1 MNSAAQKEIIAAI
14 ITPPGEGGVGAI
26 RVAGD
31 GALALCAPFLNWG
44 ERKDGSGGGSDTPE
58 AFMMRYSPFAKS
70 PGGEALDETL
80 AVWMPRGK
88 SYTGDEQVE
97 IFCHGGMIVLRSIL
111 QTLFDAGAKP
121 AEPGEFTKRAFLN
134 DRIDLT
140 RAEAV
145 AEMISAKSEFALG
158 AARDNLFGKTGDLI
172 KSMRERLVTLLATLE
187 SYVDFPEEEIDSDDY
202 DLLLSICEEVT
213 GTLSALIDSYRGGAL
228 IRDGF
233 KIALAGRPNA
243 GKSSL
248 FNALLRKNRA
258 IVSQSPGATR
268 DYLSEWITLG
278 EFTVMITDT
287 AGLRETS
294 EEIESQG
301 QNFAKRILS
310 EANLTLWLVDSSIDS
325 WPTDAKSDLSEADLA
340 RTLIVAN
347 KTDLAHKEF
356 GIELNVKTY
365 PLSCKTGE
373 GLAELEKIV
382 LEFILKS
389 MPDQTDGL
397 IVTSERHLNKF
408 REALGQMRLVME
420 GIAEKK
426 SPELIAFDARQA
438 TRALDE
444 ITGVV
449 YTDDILEQIF
459 SKFCIG
465 K

>member
-44 ERKDGSGGGSDTPE
+44 GGDGNPHTSDAPE
-58 AFMMRYSPFAKS
+58 AFMMRYSSFVKT
-70 PGGEALDETL
+70 PGGAALDETL

-134 DRIDLT
+134 GRIDLT

-172 KSMRERLVTLLATLE
+172 KNMRERLVTLLATLE

-202 DLLLSICEEVT
+202 KLLLAICNEVNDS
-213 GTLSALIDSYRGGAL
+213 LSALIDSYRGGAL

-268 DYLSEWITLG
+268 DYLSEWISLG

-301 QNFAKRILS
+301 QEFARRILG
-310 EANLTLWLVDSSIDS
+310 EADLTLWLVDSSVDS
-325 WPTDAKSDLSEADLA
+325 WPDEARTDLSE
-340 RTLIVAN
+340 
-347 KTDLAHKEF
+347 TDL
-356 GIELNVKTY
+356 N
-365 PLSCKTGE
+365 
-373 GLAELEKIV
+373 
-382 LEFILKS
+382 
-389 MPDQTDGL
+389 
-397 IVTSERHLNKF
+397 
-408 REALGQMRLVME
+408 
-420 GIAEKK
+420 
-426 SPELIAFDARQA
+426 
-438 TRALDE
+438 RAMLQR
-444 ITGVV
+444 V
-449 YTDDILEQIF
+449 
-459 SKFCIG
+459 
-465 K
+465 